1 MSRTGH
7 SANPHLSF
15 AGNRLGRA
23 FLVTCLVLSIAIAFS
38 GWWPLLPALGALVG
52 AFGIRGAYRRLA
64 VAFPAG
70 WMLVLVG
77 EAVLGRHI
85 LATSTVIAA
94 LAGLGS
100 GPYVPIVVTAL
111 VAWLLPSAGFY
122 FGRSMRGLGLAWLA
136 ANPRA
141 AAGPGAQPVPGT
153 SGPLDDGSAEPAT

>member
-64 VAFPAG
+64 AFGIRGAYRRLAVAFPAG
-70 WMLVLVG
+70 WMLVLAG

-141 AAGPGAQPVPGT
+141 A
-153 SGPLDDGSAEPAT
+153 